1 MASNHQQQ
9 ASSPQRTGGMGSN
22 RGRIIICIVIF
33 SALIFMAAK
42 GVSSPILPVLQGAAA
57 WGDPIPGNGQVIGVS
72 DSGTTRA
79 ISGDS
84 SGHVNVNVTG
94 TPSITGTVAVSNF
107 PGSTINNPCFD
118 PGTTQNSVIFN
129 LATAATTQL
138 IAPSGSTVIYVCGFS
153 STMVGTL
160 AADTLLLETG
170 TGATCGTGTSVK
182 TGTYNS
188 GILTAGAVSIAQN
201 VPLKP
206 SAAGDGLCIIT
217 TVGTGPAINGTVSY
231 VQK

>member
-9 ASSPQRTGGMGSN
+9 ASSPQRTSGMGSN
-22 RGRIIICIVIF
+22 RGRVMIGIVIVL
-33 SALIFMAAK
+33 SALIFMAAR
-42 GVSSPILPVLQGAAA
+42 SINAPLILQGAAA
-57 WGDPIPGNGQVIGVS
+57 WGDPIPGNGQVFGVS
-72 DSGTTRA
+72 DSGTARA

-118 PGTTQNSVIFN
+118 PGTSQNSAIFN
-129 LATAATTQL
+129 IATATTTQL
-138 IAPSGSTVIYVCGFS
+138 VATSGSTIIYVCGFS
-153 STMVGTL
+153 STMVGTIV
-160 AADTLLLETG
+160 ADTLLLETG
-170 TGATCGTGTSVK
+170 TGATCGTGTSIK

-188 GILTAGAVSIAQN
+188 GVLTGGAVSVSQN

-206 SAAGDGLCIIT
+206 SAAGDGLCIVT
-217 TVGTGPAINGTVSY
+217 TVGTGPAINGTVAY